1 MLMAD
6 ISRLFQAFV
15 GPAIFVSA
23 EGLLLLS
30 LNVRLMGMVS
40 RLRAYLHNKHLAA
53 KDGRIDESEAYASQ
67 AVSIERR
74 AEMIRRAFVL
84 TLYSLLGTVT
94 TCLLLGLGLYWRY
107 AQAMAAL
114 LFVVSMGA
122 LLAGTAYYVREVSV
136 ALSSVRQEAADSRFM
151 DLPTGYS
158 IAERGEEFGFAPAL
172 SGEAHEGTRRR
183 EHRPD

>member
-1 MLMAD
+1 MAD

-15 GPAIFVSA
+15 APAIFVSA

-53 KDGRIDESEAYASQ
+53 KEGRIEESEAYASQ
-67 AVSIERR
+67 IASIEHR
-74 AEMIRRAFVL
+74 AELIRRAFLFTV
-84 TLYSLLGTVT
+84 YSLLGTVT

-114 LFVVSMGA
+114 LFVVSMSA
-122 LLAGTAYYVREVSV
+122 LLAGMGYYAREVSV

-151 DLPTGYS
+151 DLSTDYT
-158 IAERGEEFGFAPAL
+158 AERDEALGLAPAL
-172 SGEAHEGTRRR
+172 SGRPRR
-183 EHRPD
+183 